1 MTGRLPNPD
10 RLVKSK
16 RRPFVDDFRNR
27 IGKISRSDQRY
38 FIDNRLEVEEIEGR
52 SD

>member
-1 MTGRLPNPD
+1 MTGRVSNPD

-16 RRPFVDDFRNR
+16 RRPLVDDFPNR
-27 IGKISRSDQRY
+27 IGKISRSGQRY